1 MPPLL
6 LRGGRVI
13 DPASSLDRTADV
25 AVDERGRIASV
36 APGLSPIPGAAVID
50 CAGLIVCPGLIDP
63 HVHLREPGQEHKE
76 TIATGAAAAA
86 AGGFTTVCCMPNTSP
101 ALDSAAMIEAVRA
114 RADAALRDAS
124 EAPESPGS
132 PYAGR
137 LAARVFAVGAVSKG
151 RKGEELAEIA
161 LMARAG
167 AVGFSDDG
175 DCVMSAGL
183 MSRALAAVAPTG
195 RAVMQHCQD
204 HTMTGASAMHAGPT
218 AVRLGLVGWPSAAEE
233 IIIERDLRLNRAI
246 GSRYHLQHLS
256 AAGAVDIVR
265 RARREG
271 QPVTAE
277 ASPHHLLLTDEACDN
292 YNTAAKMNPP
302 LRTGE
307 DVAALIEGV
316 RDGTVTILASDHAPH
331 TPDEKALP
339 FEAAPFGIVGLET
352 ALALYIEALIT
363 PGVIGWPR
371 LLEMLTINPARLCGL
386 DRCGIGSLAPGNPA
400 DITVIDPEVRWT
412 IGEADLAGKCRNSP
426 FLGRAARGRAVMT
439 FIGGEPLLR
448 APGLDRR
455 R

>member
-13 DPASSLDRTADV
+13 DPASSLDLTADV
-25 AVDERGRIASV
+25 AVDEHGRIAAVGPS
-36 APGLSPIPGAAVID
+36 LSADASGAVVD
-50 CAGLIVCPGLIDP
+50 CRGLIVCPGLIDP

-101 ALDSAAMIEAVRA
+101 ALDSAAMIDAVRA
-114 RADAALRDAS
+114 KADAALRDAPL
-124 EAPESPGS
+124 APESPGS

-151 RKGEELAEIA
+151 RKGDELAEIG
-161 LMARAG
+161 LMAKAG

-195 RAVMQHCQD
+195 RAIMQHCQD
-204 HTMTGASAMHAGPT
+204 HTMTGASVMHAGPT
-218 AVRLGLVGWPSAAEE
+218 AARLGLVGWPSAAEE
-233 IIIERDLRLNRAI
+233 IIIERDVRLNRAM
-246 GSRYHLQHLS
+246 GCKYHVQHIS
-256 AAGAVDIVR
+256 TAGAVDIVR
-265 RARREG
+265 RARLAGE
-271 QPVTAE
+271 PVTAE

-292 YNTAAKMNPP
+292 YATAAKMNPP
-302 LRTGE
+302 LRARE
-307 DVAALIEGV
+307 DVDALLEGV
-316 RDGTVTILASDHAPH
+316 RDGTVSILATDHAPH
-331 TPDEKALP
+331 TPDEKSLP

-371 LLEMLTINPARLCGL
+371 LIEMLTINPARLCNL
-386 DRCGIGSLAPGNPA
+386 DRCGLGSLAPGNPA
-400 DITVIDPEVRWT
+400 DITVIDPEARWT
-412 IGEADLAGKCRNSP
+412 VGEADLAGKCRNTP
-426 FLGRAARGRAVMT
+426 FLGRAVQGRAVMT
-439 FIGGEPLLR
+439 LVRGEPRLR
-448 APGLDRR
+448 APGWERR